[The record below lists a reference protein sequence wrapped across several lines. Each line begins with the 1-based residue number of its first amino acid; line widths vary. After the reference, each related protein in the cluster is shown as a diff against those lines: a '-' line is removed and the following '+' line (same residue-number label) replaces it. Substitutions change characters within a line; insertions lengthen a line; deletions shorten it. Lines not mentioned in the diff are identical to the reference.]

1 MKTIM
6 NIVSVAFDVFIVAL
20 VSGLILASKA
30 QGADMSANGEAI
42 DTAVMMLKRF
52 EGFRPIV
59 YQDTDNQKAIG
70 YGFSSASALG
80 KKVYT
85 ETEATRELTKICKS
99 ISAQLKAEL
108 KGQNLEDHEQAALIS
123 FVYNVGWGN
132 FKNSTMCRLL
142 KEGKRGSII
151 GKEFTRW
158 VYVTKEGKKQYSNG
172 LMNRREKE
180 RRVFVG

>member
-6 NIVSVAFDVFIVAL
+6 NIVSMAFDIFIIAL

-30 QGADMSANGEAI
+30 QGAVMSTNGEAI
-42 DTAVMMLKRF
+42 DTAVMIIKQF
-52 EGFRPIV
+52 EGFSPIA
-59 YQDTDNQKAIG
+59 YQDTKKQKAIG

-85 ETEATRELTKICKS
+85 ETEATKELTKICKS

-108 KGQNLEDHEQAALIS
+108 KGQKLEEYEQAALIS
-123 FVYNVGWGN
+123 FVFNVGWGN
-132 FKNSTMCRLL
+132 FKTSTMCRLL
-142 KEGKRGSII
+142 KEGKRGEII
-151 GKEFTRW
+151 GKAFTRW
-158 VYVTKEGKKQYSNG
+158 VYVTKDGKKQYCNG

-180 RRVFVG
+180 RQLFVR